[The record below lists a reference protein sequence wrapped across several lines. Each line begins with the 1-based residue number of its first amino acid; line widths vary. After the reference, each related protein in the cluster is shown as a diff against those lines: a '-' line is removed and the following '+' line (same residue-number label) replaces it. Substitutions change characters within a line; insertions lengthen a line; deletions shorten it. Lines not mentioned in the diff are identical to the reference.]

1 MANLSTYIAFPG
13 NAAEAF
19 AHYHEVF
26 GGDLNLMKY
35 GDNEPME
42 GMPFEPDPNL
52 VAHAK
57 LDLPGGTITGGDG
70 MPGEEYVV
78 QGSIYSLLY
87 EFDDVDEAR
96 AKIDALVAAG
106 GTVNMP
112 FEQAPWGAYY
122 GQVFVK
128 FGIMW
133 AFNVEPE
140 HG

>member
-70 MPGEEYVV
+70 MPGE
-78 QGSIYSLLY
+78 
-87 EFDDVDEAR
+87 
-96 AKIDALVAAG
+96 
-106 GTVNMP
+106 
-112 FEQAPWGAYY
+112 
-122 GQVFVK
+122 
-128 FGIMW
+128 
-133 AFNVEPE
+133 
-140 HG
+140 

>member
-1 MANLSTYIAFPG
+1 MPNLSTYIAFPG

-35 GDNEPME
+35 GDTPPME

-57 LDLPGGTITGGDG
+57 LDLPGGTITGGDS
-70 MPGEEYVV
+70 MPGEEYAV

-96 AKIDALVAAG
+96 GTIDALVAAG

-112 FEQAPWGAYY
+112 FEESPWGATY
-122 GQVFVK
+122 GQVFDK
-128 FGIMW
+128 FGVMW
-133 AFNVEPE
+133 AFNVEP
-140 HG
+140 

>member
-112 FEQAPWGAYY
+112 FEQAPWGAY
-122 GQVFVK
+122 
-128 FGIMW
+128 
-133 AFNVEPE
+133 
-140 HG
+140 